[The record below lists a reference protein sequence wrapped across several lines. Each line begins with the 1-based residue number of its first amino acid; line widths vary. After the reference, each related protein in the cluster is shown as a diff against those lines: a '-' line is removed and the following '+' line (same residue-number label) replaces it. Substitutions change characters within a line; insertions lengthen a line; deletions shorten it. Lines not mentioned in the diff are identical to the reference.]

1 MDGPDYTVLNVER
14 MTSGQVRV
22 LVRKRGGRLIR
33 FCVAASAADG
43 ITITRMIEQ
52 VLPTWPVFPPARLME
67 E

>member
-1 MDGPDYTVLNVER
+1 MDGPAYTVLNVER

-22 LVRKRGGRLIR
+22 LVRKNGGRLIR
-33 FCVAASAADG
+33 FCVAAAAADG

-52 VLPTWPVFPPARLME
+52 VLPTWPPIPAASLTE